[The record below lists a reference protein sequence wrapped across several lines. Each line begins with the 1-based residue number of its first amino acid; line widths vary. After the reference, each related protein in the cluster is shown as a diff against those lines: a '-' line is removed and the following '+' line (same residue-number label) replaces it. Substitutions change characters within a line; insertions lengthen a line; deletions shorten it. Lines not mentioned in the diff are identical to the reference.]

1 MKKFL
6 PFILLF
12 AVAFSLCGYGCE
24 KERDRTVY
32 EINCELSGNVLT
44 GSETVEFYNFTDNA
58 FGTLKFNLYG
68 NAFRKDA
75 EFSPVARQ
83 YASKA
88 YPSGKSYGDMRING
102 VTGESGALEYE
113 ICGQDENILSVAL
126 PEEVFPGDRASVT
139 VDFTLSLAEVVART
153 GVNADT
159 VNLANFYPALC
170 GIQDGAFYECVY
182 YSNGDPFFSD
192 CADYTVTLAADENM
206 VVAATGVA
214 VKTERETGKN
224 VTTYKAEN
232 VRSFAFVLSEKF
244 ESVTDKSTGADIT
257 YYYYKDENPSLALNA
272 AVQAASFFAEK
283 FGAYPYPAFSVVQTH
298 FIQGGMEF
306 PGLAMVSDALE
317 SKAYLEVIVHETA
330 HQWWQSVVGNNEIEY
345 GFLDEGLAEYSV
357 IAFYETHPEYGFTR
371 ANLVE
376 SAERTYKT
384 FCTVYDK
391 LFGKV
396 NTVMPRSL
404 KDFDSEYEYVNVAYV
419 KPAIMYDVLRTTIGD
434 EKFFGGL
441 KRYYADF
448 AFKNAVPSD
457 LVASFTRVGADVEG
471 FFDGF
476 FNGKAVL

>member
-1 MKKFL
+1 M
-6 PFILLF
+6 
-12 AVAFSLCGYGCE
+12 
-24 KERDRTVY
+24 
-32 EINCELSGNVLT
+32 
-44 GSETVEFYNFTDNA
+44 
-58 FGTLKFNLYG
+58 
-68 NAFRKDA
+68 
-75 EFSPVARQ
+75 Q
-83 YASKA
+83 
-88 YPSGKSYGDMRING
+88 
-102 VTGESGALEYE
+102 
-113 ICGQDENILSVAL
+113 
-126 PEEVFPGDRASVT
+126 
-139 VDFTLSLAEVVART
+139 
-153 GVNADT
+153 
-159 VNLANFYPALC
+159 
-170 GIQDGAFYECVY
+170 
-182 YSNGDPFFSD
+182 
-192 CADYTVTLAADENM
+192 
-206 VVAATGVA
+206 AAT
-214 VKTERETGKN
+214 
-224 VTTYKAEN
+224 
-232 VRSFAFVLSEKF
+232 
-244 ESVTDKSTGADIT
+244 
-257 YYYYKDENPSLALNA
+257 
-272 AVQAASFFAEK
+272 FFAEK

-434 EKFFGGL
+434 AKFFGGL